1 MSIQSNTSTLIL
13 ADKLIDGKGGSA
25 IEDAGVLLFGPII
38 KAIGT
43 RSDFDGLA
51 SDKVTVLKFTGK
63 TIMPGMVDTHT
74 HHTGFGDGRSGD
86 DLAELPNEVLVLQAA
101 KNARAALYSGV
112 TSARENGA
120 KDYTTFKLRQAIQE
134 GITEGPRLVL
144 CGPPISTIGGHL
156 GYFGGEVTG
165 QTEARAMVRR
175 HVKEGADYIKITATG
190 GTTKTSFPWLSSLNV
205 DELTAITDEA
215 HKFGKLTATHCL
227 STQGIINSLDANV
240 DMIIHCIFNNPDG
253 SSDFRKDVAERIGE
267 QGAYINPTLHVL
279 KSRIWALLKTQESRT
294 LTPQEKL
301 DLDDRKRFYDISLE
315 HCHKLIEMGLKIVT
329 GSDSS
334 WGDYKLGNTPY
345 ETEALVDA
353 GFSPMEGIVSVTS
366 EAANSIGIGEKVGII
381 EAGKEADIII
391 VDGDPSKDIKALWN
405 VENVFKSGRE
415 LDRGSESSRDRS
427 RQYPPPPLP

>member
-134 GITEGPRLVL
+134 GITEGCLL
-144 CGPPISTIGGHL
+144 YTSD
-156 GYFGGEVTG
+156 
-165 QTEARAMVRR
+165 A
-175 HVKEGADYIKITATG
+175 AD
-190 GTTKTSFPWLSSLNV
+190 
-205 DELTAITDEA
+205 E
-215 HKFGKLTATHCL
+215 
-227 STQGIINSLDANV
+227 
-240 DMIIHCIFNNPDG
+240 
-253 SSDFRKDVAERIGE
+253 
-267 QGAYINPTLHVL
+267 
-279 KSRIWALLKTQESRT
+279 
-294 LTPQEKL
+294 
-301 DLDDRKRFYDISLE
+301 
-315 HCHKLIEMGLKIVT
+315 
-329 GSDSS
+329 
-334 WGDYKLGNTPY
+334 
-345 ETEALVDA
+345 
-353 GFSPMEGIVSVTS
+353 
-366 EAANSIGIGEKVGII
+366 
-381 EAGKEADIII
+381 
-391 VDGDPSKDIKALWN
+391 
-405 VENVFKSGRE
+405 
-415 LDRGSESSRDRS
+415 
-427 RQYPPPPLP
+427 

>member
-1 MSIQSNTSTLIL
+1 MSILPNTSTLIL
-13 ADKLIDGKGGSA
+13 ADKLIDGKGGPT
-25 IEDAGVLLFGPII
+25 IEDGGVLLSGSKI
-38 KAIGT
+38 KAVGRRLDLFQST
-43 RSDFDGLA
+43 NDD
-51 SDKVTVLKFTGK
+51 VTILDFTGK

-86 DLAELPNEVLVLQAA
+86 DLAELPNEILVLQAA

-120 KDYTTFKLRQAIQE
+120 KDYTTFKLRQAIHE

-144 CGPPISTIGGHL
+144 CGPPLSTIGGHL
-156 GYFGGEVTG
+156 GYFGGEITG

-215 HKFGKLTATHCL
+215 HRFGKLTATHCL
-227 STQGIINSLDANV
+227 STQGIINSLDADV

-267 QGAYINPTLHVL
+267 QGAYVNPTLHVL
-279 KSRIWALLKTQESRT
+279 KSRIWSLLKTQESRT

-301 DLDDRKRFYDISLE
+301 DLDDRKRFYDIRLE

-345 ETEALVDA
+345 ETECLVTA
-353 GFSPMEGIVSVTS
+353 GLSPMEGIVSVTS
-366 EAANSIGIGEKVGII
+366 EAANSIGIGKNVGTL
-381 EAGKEADIII
+381 EADKEADILILG
-391 VDGDPSKDIKALWN
+391 DDPSQDITALWN
-405 VENVFKSGRE
+405 IESVFQSGRK
-415 LDRGSESSRDRS
+415 LDRGSELSREIYH
-427 RQYPPPPLP
+427 QYPPRTIP

>member
-1 MSIQSNTSTLIL
+1 M
-13 ADKLIDGKGGSA
+13 
-25 IEDAGVLLFGPII
+25 
-38 KAIGT
+38 
-43 RSDFDGLA
+43 
-51 SDKVTVLKFTGK
+51 
-63 TIMPGMVDTHT
+63 
-74 HHTGFGDGRSGD
+74 
-86 DLAELPNEVLVLQAA
+86 
-101 KNARAALYSGV
+101 
-112 TSARENGA
+112 
-120 KDYTTFKLRQAIQE
+120 
-134 GITEGPRLVL
+134 
-144 CGPPISTIGGHL
+144 
-156 GYFGGEVTG
+156 
-165 QTEARAMVRR
+165 
-175 HVKEGADYIKITATG
+175 
-190 GTTKTSFPWLSSLNV
+190 
-205 DELTAITDEA
+205 
-215 HKFGKLTATHCL
+215 
-227 STQGIINSLDANV
+227 
-240 DMIIHCIFNNPDG
+240 
-253 SSDFRKDVAERIGE
+253 
-267 QGAYINPTLHVL
+267 
-279 KSRIWALLKTQESRT
+279 
-294 LTPQEKL
+294 TPQEKL